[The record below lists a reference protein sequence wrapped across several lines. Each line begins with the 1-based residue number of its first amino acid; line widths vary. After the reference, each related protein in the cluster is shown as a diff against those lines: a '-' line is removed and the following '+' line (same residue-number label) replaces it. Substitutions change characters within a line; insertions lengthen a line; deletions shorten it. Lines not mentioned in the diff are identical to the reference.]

1 MIEEQAVLGAILKD
15 SSCFETVYEI
25 LTKDSFFEAEKHRAI
40 YKAMI
45 SLYLDETEID
55 LVTLRSKLKD
65 KDKLD
70 LIGGSTYLV
79 QLTDY
84 GSVANAEYYANEIS
98 KAYRTRAVKL
108 TAFEMSE
115 SDNLEV
121 ITSKA
126 EQILELS
133 ELNTPKS
140 RADFKAIAESH
151 AARKLDVSSVTPPV
165 LFRFLKSV
173 ATHAYSNFPIE
184 ATFTHLLS
192 IVAGLAG
199 SHFCLIRDG
208 RPVKTILSSI
218 VSMDSSVGKSENLEM
233 LIKPIENKQKEY
245 RLKYLEELKTYNKT
259 LNQRKGLREKGSELD
274 PPEKPI
280 EKTILTTKATT
291 EVLIR
296 LLSLNPNGI
305 LYAKDEIS
313 GVFSGMNE
321 YKRGQGSDKDTLLE
335 LLAGQ
340 SVIKHT
346 VSSDS
351 EQAYGARLSLT
362 GGIQPAKMDE
372 WLRAL
377 SVDDGFWGRFIFF
390 TERNNYTV
398 LTPRAE
404 KIPIDLS
411 IISNFYE
418 AIIEESQSEAP
429 VHFAF
434 EDESQI
440 DCVSEYLNDEKNES
454 PNSMKNYIGKCFNFF
469 QRIAVVL
476 HLINCHY
483 SGKPLRTKTISSST
497 TADAFLVTAF
507 YIAQAKS
514 LFISD
519 EQTPKEKLIKAILA
533 VPLEART
540 IDKLNTT
547 VWRKHDEGLIF
558 KDQKKKAEKLRKIFE
573 EMEQGSL
580 GTIIKLSKSDWQFI
594 AKGEKHEN
602 NN

>member
-1 MIEEQAVLGAILKD
+1 MEEEQAVLGAILKD
-15 SSCFETVYEI
+15 GSCFDTVYQI
-25 LTKDSFFEAEKHRAI
+25 LSKDFFFAEERHRVI

-45 SLYLDETEID
+45 SLYFDEIPID
-55 LVTLRSKLKD
+55 LITLRSKLKD

-70 LIGGSTYLV
+70 LIGDSTYLV

-98 KAYRTRAVKL
+98 KAYKTRAARL
-108 TAFEMSE
+108 TALEITE
-115 SDNLEV
+115 TNNLEL

-140 RADFKAIAESH
+140 RPDFKAIAESH

-259 LNQRKGLREKGSELD
+259 LNQRKGLQGKGSELD

-398 LTPRAE
+398 LTPRSE
-404 KIPIDLS
+404 KIPIDLA
-411 IISNFYE
+411 IIANFYE

-519 EQTPKEKLIKAILA
+519 EQTPKEKLIKDILA
-533 VPLEART
+533 VPLGART

-547 VWRKHDEGLIF
+547 VWRKHDEDLIF
-558 KDQKKKAEKLRKIFE
+558 KDQKKKAEKLRKIFK

-580 GTIIKLSKSDWQFI
+580 GTITKLSKSDWQFI
-594 AKGEKHEN
+594 AKGEKLEN

>member
-1 MIEEQAVLGAILKD
+1 MEEEQAVLGAILKD

-25 LTKDSFFEAEKHRAI
+25 LTKDSFFEVEKHRAI

-45 SLYLDETEID
+45 SLYLDDTEIE
-55 LVTLRSKLKD
+55 LLTVSSKLKSHN
-65 KDKLD
+65 KSD
-70 LIGGSTYLV
+70 LVKNSYLSE
-79 QLTDY
+79 LTDY
-84 GSVANAEYYANEIS
+84 RCLPANASECANNVLEGYKQRTAKLAGQEIAGS
-98 KAYRTRAVKL
+98 GD
-108 TAFEMSE
+108 F
-115 SDNLEV
+115 NL

-199 SHFCLIRDG
+199 SHFYLVRDG
-208 RPVKTILSSI
+208 RIVKTILSSI
-218 VSMDSSVGKSENLEM
+218 VNMDSSVGKSDNLEI
-233 LIKPIENKQKEY
+233 LTKPIENKQAEY
-245 RLKYLEELKTYNKT
+245 RLKYLEELKIYNKT
-259 LNQRKGLREKGSELD
+259 LNQKKLEKKGSELD

-291 EVLIR
+291 EALIK

-398 LTPRAE
+398 LTSRTE
-404 KIPIDLS
+404 KIPIDLA
-411 IISNFYE
+411 IIANFYE
-418 AIIEESQSEAP
+418 AIIEESQAEAP

-434 EDESQI
+434 EDETQI

-454 PNSMKNYIGKCFNFF
+454 PSSMKNYIGKCFNFF

-483 SGKPLRTKTISSST
+483 SGKPLRTRVISSST

-533 VPLEART
+533 IPLEART

-547 VWRKHDEGLIF
+547 VWRKHDEELIF
-558 KDQKKKAEKLRKIFE
+558 KDQKKKAEKLRKIFQ
-573 EMEQGSL
+573 EMEDAGL
-580 GTIIKLSKSDWQFI
+580 GTIKKLSDKNWQFI
-594 AKGEKHEN
+594 LKGEII
-602 NN
+602 